1 MSNSAIKDV
10 SELKKYFAH
19 MMSQLTSDE
28 ALVVAAWGDGLKEGL
43 TPFNRSEF
51 PGQR

>member
-1 MSNSAIKDV
+1 MANSALKDV
-10 SELKKYFAH
+10 GELKKYFAH
-19 MMSQLTSDE
+19 LMAQLTNDE